1 MVFARAV
8 RPWGLHMP
16 GEEPFVDYYRVLEV
30 DPGCDEATLD
40 AAYRRLAKIF
50 HPDHPETADPDR
62 FAAILE
68 AHRAL
73 RTPQQRTAYDL
84 RHAANVPAEPIAG
97 EGAAASGSAAEPNF
111 ALGDD
116 EVHARLLMA
125 LYRKRREDATQ
136 AGIGEFYLQEMLGCS
151 DAHFAFHRWYLQS
164 KGLIEVT
171 EEGTLAITVAG
182 VDHVIAMSRNDITEK
197 LVIAQLRGPGS
208 RAES

>member
-1 MVFARAV
+1 MMASARAA
-8 RPWGLHMP
+8 RPWGMCMP

-30 DPGCDEATLD
+30 DPGCGGATLD

-50 HPDHPETADPDR
+50 HPDHPETADADR

-73 RTPQQRTAYDL
+73 RTPQQRAAYDL
-84 RHAANVPAEPIAG
+84 RHAAQVHADPIAG
-97 EGAAASGSAAEPNF
+97 EDGAASGNAGEPNF

-136 AGIGEFYLQEMLGCS
+136 AGIGEYYLQDMLGCS

-182 VDHVIAMSRNDITEK
+182 VDNVIATSRNDVTEK
-197 LVIAQLRGPGS
+197 LVIAQLRGPGPG
-208 RAES
+208 R

>member
-1 MVFARAV
+1 
-8 RPWGLHMP
+8 MP
-16 GEEPFVDYYRVLEV
+16 GEEPFVDYYRILEV
-30 DPGCDEATLD
+30 DPLCDDTTLD
-40 AAYRRLAKIF
+40 AAYRRLAKIY

-73 RTPQQRTAYDL
+73 RTPQLRAAYDL
-84 RHAANVPAEPIAG
+84 RHAAHVPRDGAEAD
-97 EGAAASGSAAEPNF
+97 AAAGGGNGGELNS

-116 EVHARLLMA
+116 EAHARLLMA
-125 LYRKRREDATQ
+125 LYRKRREDANQ

-182 VDHVIAMSRNDITEK
+182 VDHVIATSRNDVTEK
-197 LVIAQLRGPGS
+197 LVIAQLRGPGK
-208 RAES
+208 A

>member
-1 MVFARAV
+1 
-8 RPWGLHMP
+8 MP

-30 DPGCDEATLD
+30 GSHCDSATLE
-40 AAYRRLAKIF
+40 AAYRRLAKIY
-50 HPDHPETADPDR
+50 HPDHPDTADQDR

-73 RTPQQRTAYDL
+73 RTPALRAAYDL
-84 RHAANVPAEPIAG
+84 RHAAHVPCDPVESDG
-97 EGAAASGSAAEPNF
+97 EAAANGNEPNS

-116 EVHARLLMA
+116 EAHARLLMA
-125 LYRKRREDATQ
+125 LYRKRREDARH

-182 VDHVIAMSRNDITEK
+182 VDHVIATSRNDVTEK
-197 LVIAQLRGPGS
+197 LVIAQLRGPGKPQKS
-208 RAES
+208 P